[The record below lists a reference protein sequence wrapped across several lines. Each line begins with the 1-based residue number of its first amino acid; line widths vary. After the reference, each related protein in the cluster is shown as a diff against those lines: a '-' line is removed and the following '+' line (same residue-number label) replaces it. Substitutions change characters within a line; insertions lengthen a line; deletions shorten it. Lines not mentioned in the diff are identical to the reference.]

1 MGQVFRAYD
10 KEVGEE
16 VALKLL
22 HPEIALSKRTVDR
35 FRNEIKLARKITH
48 RNVCRMHELHQ
59 DGQTLFITM
68 EYVTGQDL
76 KGLIKQ
82 TGALT
87 TGKTISIARQVAEGL
102 AEAHS
107 LGVVHRDLKP
117 QNIMVDKEGN
127 AKVMDFGI
135 ARSLAGAGMTAEGIP
150 DRDAGVYVSGAGG
163 GEGGGPEVG
172 PLSPWE

>member
-107 LGVVHRDLKP
+107 
-117 QNIMVDKEGN
+117 
-127 AKVMDFGI
+127 
-135 ARSLAGAGMTAEGIP
+135 
-150 DRDAGVYVSGAGG
+150 SGGRPP
-163 GEGGGPEVG
+163 GPEAAEHHGGQRGQCQGDGLRHRPVARG
-172 PLSPWE
+172 SGDDGGRDP